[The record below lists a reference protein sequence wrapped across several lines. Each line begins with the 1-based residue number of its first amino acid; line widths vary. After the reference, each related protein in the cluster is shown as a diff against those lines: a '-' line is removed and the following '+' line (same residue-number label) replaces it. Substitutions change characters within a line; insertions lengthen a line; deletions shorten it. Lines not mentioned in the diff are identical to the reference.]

1 MGQDQAD
8 ATAKQPG
15 SARVVVPDLRGLTAT
30 EAMRIGMAG
39 FVMVVCPNPN
49 FGSARNLQGT
59 VVRQRPEAGAAV
71 ERYAET
77 AVWSSGRGDDAGVR
91 GPRTACNPG
100 MVSGTALS
108 GGELDAPLA
117 GGDPA
122 RLLGEL
128 PAVAF
133 MVPRRCTGARMHC
146 PERERADGPVL
157 SRLVMADQ
165 SRTRR
170 SPPRPM
176 AIGLRHGQNC
186 VSELPKVSG
195 R

>member
-71 ERYAET
+71 ERYAEI

-91 GPRTACNPG
+91 EPRRPLPPVRQHQAAVDLDDET
-100 MVSGTALS
+100 LS
-108 GGELDAPLA
+108 PSRD
-117 GGDPA
+117 
-122 RLLGEL
+122 
-128 PAVAF
+128 
-133 MVPRRCTGARMHC
+133 VPR
-146 PERERADGPVL
+146 
-157 SRLVMADQ
+157 S
-165 SRTRR
+165 SN
-170 SPPRPM
+170 
-176 AIGLRHGQNC
+176 GL
-186 VSELPKVSG
+186 
-195 R
+195 

>member
-1 MGQDQAD
+1 LGRRVICR
-8 ATAKQPG
+8 
-15 SARVVVPDLRGLTAT
+15 ARW
-30 EAMRIGMAG
+30 
-39 FVMVVCPNPN
+39 
-49 FGSARNLQGT
+49 FGSGRRQVQRWSAMPKSRCGLPVGGMMQGYANHGGRCRRCGST
-59 VVRQRPEAGAAV
+59 RPPWTWTTR
-71 ERYAET
+71 RYLRPGT
-77 AVWSSGRGDDAGVR
+77 CR

-122 RLLGEL
+122 HLLGEL